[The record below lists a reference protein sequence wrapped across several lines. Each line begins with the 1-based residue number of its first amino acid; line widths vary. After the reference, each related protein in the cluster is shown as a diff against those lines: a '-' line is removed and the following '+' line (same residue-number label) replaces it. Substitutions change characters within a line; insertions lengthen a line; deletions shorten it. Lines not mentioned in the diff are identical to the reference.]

1 MIKYPCDLFFSNK
14 KLKMEN
20 IVKTTMIG
28 FGWFDEI
35 FTQQEVLNKNLVSLE
50 KYSVK
55 SIYSIIISEN
65 VVFTKFVQY
74 GILFWNIRWFHGFFV
89 TLSTKWSGR
98 YLIFL
103 FLLKE
108 WKKNPFKLK
117 DASFEIGTS
126 KQMKDIASSSF

>member
-1 MIKYPCDLFFSNK
+1 
-14 KLKMEN
+14 MEN

-74 GILFWNIRWFHGFFV
+74 GTLF
-89 TLSTKWSGR
+89 
-98 YLIFL
+98 
-103 FLLKE
+103 
-108 WKKNPFKLK
+108 
-117 DASFEIGTS
+117 
-126 KQMKDIASSSF
+126 

>member
-1 MIKYPCDLFFSNK
+1 
-14 KLKMEN
+14 MEN

-74 GILFWNIRWFHGFFV
+74 GILF
-89 TLSTKWSGR
+89 
-98 YLIFL
+98 
-103 FLLKE
+103 
-108 WKKNPFKLK
+108 
-117 DASFEIGTS
+117 
-126 KQMKDIASSSF
+126 